1 MMLMKAM
8 EARKKAEVSNVSRK
22 IVTYHK
28 LVVFFPKALALLNI
42 NFSEYGFAMIN
53 WFS

>member
-8 EARKKAEVSNVSRK
+8 EARKKAEVSNVPRK
-22 IVTYHK
+22 IVPYHK
-28 LVVFFPKALALLNI
+28 LFFFSKVLALLNI